1 MYILKNA
8 ITSIKRNKG
17 RNLLIGLIIMVIS
30 VAVTVTLA
38 INNTAT
44 SLIKAYKDNKCII
57 IVTHSENVRNQ
68 ADKVVWLYSKNFK
81 KIDFFGVNVIVSYG
95 G

>member
-8 ITSIKRNKG
+8 ITSIRRNKG
-17 RNLLIGLIIMVIS
+17 RNLLIGLIIMIIS

-44 SLIKAYKDNKCII
+44 SLIKAYKDKYQVEASITFNR
-57 IVTHSENVRNQ
+57 ENM
-68 ADKVVWLYSKNFK
+68 K
-81 KIDFFGVNVIVSYG
+81 
-95 G
+95 

>member
-8 ITSIKRNKG
+8 ITSIKRNKE
-17 RNLLIGLIIMVIS
+17 RNLIIELIIMVI
-30 VAVTVTLA
+30 VTAITVTLA

-57 IVTHSENVRNQ
+57 IVTHSENVCNQ
-68 ADKVVWLYSKNFK
+68 ADKVFELTKVK
-81 KIDFFGVNVIVSYG
+81 KS
-95 G
+95 

>member
-38 INNTAT
+38 INNIAT
-44 SLIKAYKDNKCII
+44 SLIKTYKDNKCIV
-57 IVTHSENVRNQ
+57 IVTDSENVCNQ
-68 ADKVVWLYSKNFK
+68 ADKVF
-81 KIDFFGVNVIVSYG
+81 
-95 G
+95 